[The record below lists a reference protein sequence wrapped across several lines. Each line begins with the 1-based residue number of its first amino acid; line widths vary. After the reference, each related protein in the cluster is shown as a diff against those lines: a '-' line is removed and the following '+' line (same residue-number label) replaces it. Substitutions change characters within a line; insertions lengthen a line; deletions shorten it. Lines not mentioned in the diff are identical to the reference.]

1 MSQGVRAGVFTKAN
15 VSRPDLG
22 VGLPATPDAF
32 ERRLRRLVTNVSS
45 RAVGD
50 DKEKLVF
57 DFNLGEEAPWD
68 AHCISQQ
75 RGYGTREDFFRWAG
89 TNKSVAFLDRE
100 EVGEGI
106 GVYRLREFC
115 LRLPQPDMDDAGVS
129 EIREAVTFLVREV
142 EPPPETVIFIRN
154 ISNPFPKPEYHE
166 EKIVHIAAEGIA
178 AHPDVL
184 LDFIAE
190 FIPEYRDR
198 LL

>member
-1 MSQGVRAGVFTKAN
+1 MSQGVRSGVFTKVN

-22 VGLPATPDAF
+22 AGLPATPDAF

-45 RAVGD
+45 CAVGD

-57 DFNLGEEAPWD
+57 DFNLGEKAPRD
-68 AHCISQQ
+68 AHRLSQQ
-75 RGYGTREDFFRWAG
+75 IGYTTREDFVRWAG
-89 TNKSVAFLDRE
+89 TNKSVAFLDRK

-115 LRLPQPDMDDAGVS
+115 LRLPQPNMDDAGVS
-129 EIREAVTFLVREV
+129 EMCEAVVSLVREV
-142 EPPPETVIFIRN
+142 EPPPETAICLRN
-154 ISNPFPKPEYHE
+154 TKSLLPMPEYYE